1 MAVAVGDRAPDFSL
15 TAGTRE
21 TIRLQDYLGKKPVV
35 LYFYPKSDTP
45 GCTVQACS
53 FRDAYTVFQDLG
65 AEVIGISND
74 SVAAQERFAKNH
86 QLPFILLSDEG
97 NTVRKLYGVP
107 GPIFGMVPG
116 RVTYII
122 DHEGIVQHIFD
133 SMLNFSAHVD
143 ESLKILRQFESPAS

>member
-15 TAGTRE
+15 PSGTGT
-21 TIRLQDYLGKKPVV
+21 TIHLQDYIGKKPVV

-53 FRDAYTVFQDLG
+53 FRDAYTVFQELG
-65 AEVIGISND
+65 AEVIGLSND
-74 SVAAQERFAKNH
+74 SVAAQDRFAKNH

-97 NTVRKLYGVP
+97 NQVRKLYGVP

-122 DHEGIVQHIFD
+122 DQEGIVRHIFD

-143 ESLKILRQFESPAS
+143 ESLKILRQLQD

>member
-1 MAVAVGDRAPDFSL
+1 MTVAVGDRAPDFSL
-15 TAGTRE
+15 PSGTGE
-21 TIRLQDYLGKKPVV
+21 TIHLQDYIGKKPVV

-53 FRDAYTVFQDLG
+53 FRDAYTVFQELG
-65 AEVIGISND
+65 AEVIGLSND
-74 SVAAQERFAKNH
+74 SVTAQERFAKNH

-122 DHEGIVQHIFD
+122 DQEGIVRHIFD

-143 ESLKILRQFESPAS
+143 ESLKILRQFQD